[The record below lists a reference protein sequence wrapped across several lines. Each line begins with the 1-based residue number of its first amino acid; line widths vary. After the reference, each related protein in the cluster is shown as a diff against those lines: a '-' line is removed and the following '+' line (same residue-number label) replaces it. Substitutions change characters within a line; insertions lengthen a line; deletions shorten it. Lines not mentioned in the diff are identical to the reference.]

1 MNTGESYKNTLQ
13 YVVTQ
18 ARNYIIEDRKDDDL
32 SREDINKYV
41 AQALKASTLRT
52 LHTNVIKNYFEQL
65 VGDAHRALETE
76 FSITVSDT
84 LYVIDNG
91 TQSWLTDAGIREMSS
106 DSLGFWNRYRGKLL
120 KKWPLAA
127 VESLDR
133 STNTILGFL
142 GNPQALE
149 FKRKGLV
156 IGDIQSGKTANYA
169 GLINKAADAGYQLII
184 VIAGLLSSLRTQTQL
199 RLEVD
204 FSGRITHHVAKNNI
218 RDHVGTIHRVRKDPT
233 GLTDYENSFSKRS
246 ISRQLPNFR
255 GGEIAFAVINKN
267 ASILRNLRNY
277 LGNIQ
282 KAELHGVSVLIIDDE
297 ADNASINS
305 NPDKK
310 LPTRINR
317 EIRALLSLF
326 KKVTYVGYTATPF
339 ANIFINPELTFGKN
353 KSVEMAMKEQDLFP
367 RDFIVSLGTPS
378 NYVSA
383 LKLFCAADDDQYA
396 SKVVRTIGEE
406 SEFMDALK
414 ERNNP
419 DLPESLIE
427 AIYTFVL
434 ARAIRNARRESSE
447 HCSMLI
453 HISLKKIDHAVLMK
467 KVESVVTDLLNSID
481 SFIALESPEL
491 KDSHI
496 KRLKDVWDK
505 QYEGTGI
512 SETWGGICSE
522 MRRDGFTESFKV
534 YKLNSDLKSNED
546 ELCELDYDK
555 SPGQSP
561 IIIGGN
567 RLSRGLTFEGL
578 VVSYFLRRSSQYDT
592 LMQMGRWFGYRDG
605 YAEICRVFIP
615 LSLQA
620 CFSEIAQATEEL
632 KSSIDDMLHSGMSPL
647 EFGLRVRNNIPGLQV
662 TARNKMRHTMIQHE
676 NLDFTDSYL
685 SSYRV
690 PSSPDSIKSNNLA
703 LEKFIAKLN
712 KKYHLREASEDE
724 VQVGKI
730 WEGVAASDII
740 DYMQECCDMKSHSYF
755 DPSCL
760 EDYVSKVGVLDV
772 AFIDKD
778 DQFTGTNSDM
788 GTMNIDGLGKV
799 CLPVRVP
806 YTDSEGFI
814 HFKKNRVFSRHHEL
828 GHQTKEDIE
837 SWKRHYVEDKKV
849 KTVTIHDLPSRYYR
863 KKAGRRDLM
872 LISFVRIPGRDLFD
886 HEGKAVKTLKEMS
899 EEDLSRRVA
908 VYGFSFSWRK
918 EEEYRAT
925 KYVVNAVIMDR
936 VKSDEEDDE

>member
-1 MNTGESYKNTLQ
+1 MYEKGSFRRYRHELRGLLCARGEERREAAGDKRGFRKFIEEQHDRRVRRGRADFGGNRRGEAALTSEGIVEAVVKAGYGASLREEKGSAGPKAKAAPSPVDIAKREYEKIWRRLMASVVFAVPLFYISMGHMMGWPLPAFFHGTENAMIFALTLFLLTVPIVFINFKFFRVGFTSLAHGAPNMDSLIALGSSAALVYGVYALYKIAFGLGHGDLEMVRMFSMDLYFESAGMILTLITVGKFFEARAKGRTSDAINKLMNT
-13 YVVTQ
+13 
-18 ARNYIIEDRKDDDL
+18 
-32 SREDINKYV
+32 
-41 AQALKASTLRT
+41 
-52 LHTNVIKNYFEQL
+52 
-65 VGDAHRALETE
+65 
-76 FSITVSDT
+76 
-84 LYVIDNG
+84 
-91 TQSWLTDAGIREMSS
+91 
-106 DSLGFWNRYRGKLL
+106 
-120 KKWPLAA
+120 
-127 VESLDR
+127 
-133 STNTILGFL
+133 
-142 GNPQALE
+142 
-149 FKRKGLV
+149 
-156 IGDIQSGKTANYA
+156 
-169 GLINKAADAGYQLII
+169 
-184 VIAGLLSSLRTQTQL
+184 
-199 RLEVD
+199 
-204 FSGRITHHVAKNNI
+204 
-218 RDHVGTIHRVRKDPT
+218 
-233 GLTDYENSFSKRS
+233 
-246 ISRQLPNFR
+246 
-255 GGEIAFAVINKN
+255 
-267 ASILRNLRNY
+267 
-277 LGNIQ
+277 
-282 KAELHGVSVLIIDDE
+282 
-297 ADNASINS
+297 
-305 NPDKK
+305 
-310 LPTRINR
+310 
-317 EIRALLSLF
+317 
-326 KKVTYVGYTATPF
+326 
-339 ANIFINPELTFGKN
+339 
-353 KSVEMAMKEQDLFP
+353 
-367 RDFIVSLGTPS
+367 
-378 NYVSA
+378 
-383 LKLFCAADDDQYA
+383 
-396 SKVVRTIGEE
+396 
-406 SEFMDALK
+406 
-414 ERNNP
+414 
-419 DLPESLIE
+419 LIE

-578 VVSYFLRRSSQYDT
+578 IVSYFLRRSSQYDT